1 MGKSNGDH
9 PASYSKFTK
18 KDVVLLGIKRRFKHL
33 FPNATPQEPSD
44 WLKTTIEEAPS
55 GQLGSE
61 KAKSEFLIAPVLN
74 EIRRRNRDKVAVFSG
89 YTFEVEP
96 PLGLTGSCDFLFSK
110 EVASPDIE
118 APIFCVFEA
127 KNENIESG
135 IPQCLATMYAAR
147 LFNERQGQNTRRI
160 FGAVTYGKE
169 WLFLQLEG
177 DTGYQ
182 DTTTYFLNDLPTLLG
197 VLQTIVDQFD

>member
-1 MGKSNGDH
+1 ML
-9 PASYSKFTK
+9 
-18 KDVVLLGIKRRFKHL
+18 LLGVKRRIKPL
-33 FPNATPQEPSD
+33 FPNVAPLQPSE
-44 WLKTTIEEAPS
+44 WLKTAIEEAPI

-74 EIRRRNRDKVAVFSG
+74 EIRRHNRNKVSVFSG
-89 YTFEVEP
+89 YSFEVEP
-96 PLGLTGSCDFLFSK
+96 LLGLTGSCDFLFSK

-135 IPQCLATMYAAR
+135 IPQCIATMYAAR
-147 LFNERQGQNTRRI
+147 LFNERHGQNRQRI

-177 DTGYQ
+177 DTSYQ
-182 DTTTYFLNDLPTLLG
+182 DTKTYFLHDLPALLG
-197 VLQTIVDQFD
+197 VLQTIVDQPD